1 MVIKSQRDYM
11 PLFLEKVASGNYL
24 VPKFQRDFVWSTKQ
38 IVDLFDSIIKGF
50 PIGSIIMWKPD
61 GEEFDTIKNVG
72 GIRVKPAES
81 EVSYILDGRQRITAM
96 MSVLYKEGDY
106 TDGYYIDLE
115 DYTIVRQGRGSVPPS
130 YLKLSDAF
138 DSWYI
143 VEYIENIKRELE
155 PEIVRKYSEKAK
167 KINKQLLSYEI
178 GYITVYGGKIDEA
191 VEIFSRLNSKGIDIT
206 ADYMIQALTYNHK
219 SGFLFSDKIVD
230 VIDALSPYHF
240 DNISRDTILKCIY
253 NYTKK
258 PFIDCKTED
267 IIQMKNLPTVVES
280 VKKDIIDTVRFLS
293 EQCEVRDF
301 HLLPY
306 TYQFVML
313 AMFFKDNKV
322 FTEDTINTLKQ
333 WFFYTSYSGYFT
345 NTSLANI
352 RKDIELFRD
361 FCRGKLQ
368 NPMKGRQEIA
378 IIDQFPE
385 YLRLGAVRSCS
396 LVLSTIL
403 PRLTQKGNY
412 KRLGFYIPTG
422 LSRERKVGNA
432 ICYINEKQKRQLRDL
447 FVGRTSWDKS
457 FERFYLTE
465 NLMDIYFRGDF
476 KAFERQ
482 RKNLIREAEKYSVS
496 TLVDNVKIV

>member
-1 MVIKSQRDYM
+1 M

-61 GEEFDTIKNVG
+61 GEEFDTIKNIG
-72 GIRVKPAES
+72 GIKIKPAES

-115 DYTIVRQGRGSVPPS
+115 DYTIIRQGRGSVPPN

-143 VEYIENIKRELE
+143 VEYIENIKRDLD
-155 PEIVRKYSEKAK
+155 PEAVRKYSEKAK

-230 VIDALSPYHF
+230 IIDAISPYHF
-240 DNISRDTILKCIY
+240 DNISRDTLLKCIY

-267 IIQMKNLPTVVES
+267 IIQMRNLSSVVES
-280 VKKDIIDTVRFLS
+280 VKEDIIATVRFLS

-313 AMFFKDNKV
+313 AMFFKENKV
-322 FTEDTINTLKQ
+322 YTESKIYTLKQ

-352 RKDIELFRD
+352 RKDIEVFRD
-361 FCRGKLQ
+361 FCKGKLQ
-368 NPMKGRQEIA
+368 NPMKGKQEIA
-378 IIDQFPE
+378 IIDQFPD

-403 PRLTQKGNY
+403 PRLKQKGIY

-432 ICYINEKQKRQLRDL
+432 ICYVNEIQKRQLRDL
-447 FVGRTSWDKS
+447 FVGNIAWDKS
-457 FERFYLTE
+457 FEQYFLTE
-465 NLMDIYFRGDF
+465 SLMHLYFKGDY

-482 RKNLIREAEKYSVS
+482 RKNLIREEEKYRVSV
-496 TLVDNVKIV
+496 LVDNIMLI

>member
-61 GEEFDTIKNVG
+61 GEEFDTINNIG
-72 GIRVKPAES
+72 GINIEPAES

-96 MSVLYKEGDY
+96 MSVLYKEGVF

-115 DYTIVRQGRGSVPPS
+115 DITIVKQNRGSVPPN

-155 PEIVRKYSEKAK
+155 PDVVRTYSEKAK
-167 KINKQLLSYEI
+167 KINKKLLSYEI

-191 VEIFSRLNSKGIDIT
+191 VEIFSRLNSKGIDIS

-230 VIDALSPYHF
+230 IIESLAPYHF
-240 DNISRDTILKCIY
+240 DNIARDTVLKCLY

-258 PFIDCKTED
+258 PFIDCKTDD
-267 IIQMKNLPTVVES
+267 IIQMKNLPAVVDS
-280 VKKDIIDTVRFLS
+280 VKDDIIETVKFLS

-313 AMFFKDNKV
+313 AMFFKENKV
-322 FTEDTINTLKQ
+322 ITEDKASTLKQ
-333 WFFYTSYSGYFT
+333 WFFYTSYSSYFT

-352 RKDIELFRD
+352 RKDIEIFRD
-361 FCRGKLQ
+361 FCKGKLLS
-368 NPMKGRQEIA
+368 PMKNRQEIA

-403 PRLTQKGNY
+403 PSLTKKSNF
-412 KRLGFYIPTG
+412 KRLGFYIPLG

-432 ICYINEKQKRQLRDL
+432 ICYVNEKQKRLLREL
-447 FVGRTSWDKS
+447 FAGNITWDKT
-457 FERFYLTE
+457 FERFYLSE
-465 NLMDIYFRGDF
+465 NLMKLYFSGEY
-476 KAFERQ
+476 KAFEKQ
-482 RKNLIREAEKYSVS
+482 RKNMIREAEKYSVS
-496 TLVDNVKIV
+496 VLVDNIKFF